1 MLGDG
6 AAITV
11 MDSSA
16 IGDYD
21 LIETFD
27 RLSKK
32 HKIKTQRSI
41 LAAGGTDTVLQRS
54 GGGCSAMT
62 YRVQRYI
69 HTVTETIH
77 TGDISACRDLLSHFL
92 TSLR

>member
-1 MLGDG
+1 
-6 AAITV
+6 

-27 RLSKK
+27 ALGKK

-41 LAAGGTDTVLQRS
+41 LAAGGTDTGGIQRS
-54 GGGCSAMT
+54 AGGCRAMT
-62 YRVQRYI
+62 LSCPTRYI

-77 TGDISACRDLLSHFL
+77 TGDIKACRDLLAAYLESA
-92 TSLR
+92 S